1 VTKRTK
7 TELSSQIVTILPNNS
22 SGLISPADVRD
33 SFTDTA
39 DSVVFWDNSV
49 PSSATETCS
58 PGEMQFGGTATNG
71 TTIYHLY
78 VCVATDTWRRMELTS
93 F

>member
-1 VTKRTK
+1 MTKRTK
-7 TELSSQIVTILPNNS
+7 SELSTQIEAVLPNNS
-22 SGLISPADVRD
+22 AGLISPADVRG

-39 DSVVFWDNSV
+39 DSVVFWDDSV

-58 PGEMQFGGTATNG
+58 PGEMQFGGTAING
-71 TTIYHLY
+71 TTIYLLY
-78 VCVATDTWRRMELTS
+78 VCVASNTWRRMELTS